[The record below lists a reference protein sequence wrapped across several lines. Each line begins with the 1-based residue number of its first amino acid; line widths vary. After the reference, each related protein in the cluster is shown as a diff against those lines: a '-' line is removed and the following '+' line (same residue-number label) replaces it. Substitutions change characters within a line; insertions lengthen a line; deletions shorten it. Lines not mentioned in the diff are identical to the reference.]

1 MAEQWEGMLEGAAQE
16 LKGHLTLDRVT
27 ANRSGDEITVYFS
40 ADVLVEERPFK
51 HAACIAAEFCA
62 DAGEIDYSFARAW
75 TGFSH

>member
-27 ANRSGDEITVYFS
+27 ANRGGDDYGVFFCRCTGGGTTV
-40 ADVLVEERPFK
+40 FK

-62 DAGEIDYSFARAW
+62 DAGEIDYSFARTW
-75 TGFSH
+75 TGFSR